1 MRDLLSWNIS
11 LGRWHGVHVRLH
23 VFFVLFAVV
32 ALHLAT
38 RTPNH
43 PLLWLTLTGLGLLL
57 ASVLAHEFG
66 HCLAAWR
73 LGGGADQILIW
84 PFGGLISASAPH
96 EPYNELA
103 IAVAGPFVNLATCLL
118 IAPLLM
124 ILFHQPLLP
133 LLNPLAPPLG
143 EDVLLSWQTGLAWAF
158 WINWLLVLVNLL
170 PAYPL
175 DGGRVLRALLW
186 ATTRHSYRESAVL
199 TARVAK
205 LTALALWVAAWIVND
220 SAEYSFAALPL
231 VLTGV
236 FLFFGARQE
245 TDRLSEHESDEAML
259 GYDFSQ
265 GYTSLEKTL
274 APPRKQRPGP
284 VKKWLADKRAAR
296 LLRQQ
301 QLEADEERR
310 VDEILARMHERGPHT
325 LSEEDRALLDRV
337 SARYRNRQRS

>member
-11 LGRWHGVHVRLH
+11 LGRWSGVQVRLH

-38 RTPNH
+38 KTPNDQ
-43 PLLWLTLTGLGLLL
+43 LLWLTLTGLGLLL

-66 HCLAAWR
+66 HCLMARR
-73 LGGGADQILIW
+73 LGGHADQILIW
-84 PFGGLISASAPH
+84 PFGGLTSPSVPH
-96 EPYNELA
+96 EPHNELA
-103 IAVAGPFVNLATCLL
+103 VAVAGPFVNLAACAV
-118 IAPLLM
+118 IASLLM
-124 ILFHQPLLP
+124 IVFHQPLTP
-133 LLNPLAPPLG
+133 LLNPLAPPMG
-143 EDVLLSWQTGLAWAF
+143 KDELLSWQAGFAWAF

-205 LTALALWVAAWIVND
+205 LTAVALWIAAWFVND

-245 TDRLSEHESDEAML
+245 ADRLSDQESDEAML

-310 VDEILARMHERGPHT
+310 VDEILARMHERGAHA
-325 LSEEDRALLDRV
+325 LSEDDRALLARV

>member
-1 MRDLLSWNIS
+1 
-11 LGRWHGVHVRLH
+11 
-23 VFFVLFAVV
+23 
-32 ALHLAT
+32 
-38 RTPNH
+38 
-43 PLLWLTLTGLGLLL
+43 
-57 ASVLAHEFG
+57 
-66 HCLAAWR
+66 
-73 LGGGADQILIW
+73 
-84 PFGGLISASAPH
+84 
-96 EPYNELA
+96 
-103 IAVAGPFVNLATCLL
+103 
-118 IAPLLM
+118 M
-124 ILFHQPLLP
+124 IVFHQPLAP
-133 LLNPLAPPLG
+133 LLNPLAPPIG
-143 EDVLLSWQTGLAWAF
+143 QDGILSWETCLAWAF
-158 WINWLLVLVNLL
+158 WINWLLVLVNML

-205 LTALALWVAAWIVND
+205 VTAVALWVAAWFVND

-245 TDRLSEHESDEAML
+245 TDRLSDQEVDEATF

-310 VDEILARMHERGPHT
+310 VDEILARMHERGAQA
-325 LSEEDRALLDRV
+325 LSDEDRALLTRV